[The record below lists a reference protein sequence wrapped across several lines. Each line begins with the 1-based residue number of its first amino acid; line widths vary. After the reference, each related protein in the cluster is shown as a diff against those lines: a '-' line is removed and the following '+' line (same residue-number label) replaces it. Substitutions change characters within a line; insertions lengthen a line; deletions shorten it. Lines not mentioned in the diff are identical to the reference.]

1 MWRADHERN
10 SSALPPAPRP
20 SSDTAQDM
28 AGSPD
33 GPGGLTMKT
42 EEEIKSYRDAVEGLV
57 DSADYSAL
65 ASYIR
70 GMCQALNWVMG
81 DWP

>member
-1 MWRADHERN
+1 
-10 SSALPPAPRP
+10 
-20 SSDTAQDM
+20 
-28 AGSPD
+28 
-33 GPGGLTMKT
+33 MKT
-42 EEEIKSYRDAVEGLV
+42 KEEIKSYRDAVEGLV
-57 DSADYSAL
+57 DSADDSTL